1 MEAIR
6 ERSVLIPRGWNN
18 TYIQREAF
26 TIRLQHIIGG
36 YGGGGTALK
45 EMVGNSDDAKAAEF
59 VVFIDGCQY
68 SRPGPPWQNMVSDPQ
83 GVVLVSRLTAF
94 GTYHN
99 FKHMQATW
107 QGPALLV
114 WNSATFTRQDWINLT
129 AKVGNSSKAG
139 QTHTIGKFGLGALT
153 AYIFTDVPQ
162 VLSDD
167 RFLLLDPHAMYL
179 PEHNS
184 AMLCNFVDQHDP
196 DLVKLA
202 DDAPS
207 IIEPFVSFSK
217 NCPVVPKWDPASQYP
232 GTIFRFPLRSSA
244 TASVSAISNISIST
258 EDCINTVLKPF
269 LHTTAEL
276 VLFTQYTKTISAY
289 AKESQGADCILLH
302 QCIAHSTAV
311 PVPASASSNFGYST
325 VTVSRKTGTDHL
337 STQTWLRV
345 DNPAALNCGVA
356 ILLHDSAAADGRH
369 YLPSVAGKV
378 FITLPLPLEKT
389 GLPVHINGAFKVHS
403 DRRNLWSGDDDGGK
417 VSAPFVCFCSVSIAS
432 FDKLMHKITIVLYTL
447 AIWHLLQ
454 MHSCNTGC
462 QSNDISKLLAGRS
475 EHCNS

>member
-1 MEAIR
+1 
-6 ERSVLIPRGWNN
+6 
-18 TYIQREAF
+18 
-26 TIRLQHIIGG
+26 
-36 YGGGGTALK
+36 
-45 EMVGNSDDAKAAEF
+45 MVGNSDDAKAAEF

-83 GVVLVSRLTAF
+83 SVVLVSRLTAF

-99 FKHMQATW
+99 FRHMQATW